1 MGARS
6 TARWWVACAAG
17 GLLLQVG
24 CAGETARRAVV
35 PGGHH
40 LVQKGEYQ
48 ALYDRDGR
56 LVRLVQDR
64 NRDGRAEVVITFHT
78 NGRPRQGE
86 MDTDDDGFVDRWE
99 VFLPD
104 GRLEKVGVSRAAN
117 GQPDAWEYR

>member
-1 MGARS
+1 MGASS
-6 TARWWVACAAG
+6 TARRWVACAIGA
-17 GLLLQVG
+17 LLLQVG
-24 CAGETARRAVV
+24 CAGDGARQATI

-56 LVRLVQDR
+56 MVRLVQDR
-64 NRDGRAEVVITFHT
+64 NRDGHAEVVITFYP
-78 NGRPRQGE
+78 NRRPRQGE
-86 MDTDDDGFVDRWE
+86 MDTDGDGRVDRWE

-117 GQPDAWEYR
+117 GRPDAWEYR